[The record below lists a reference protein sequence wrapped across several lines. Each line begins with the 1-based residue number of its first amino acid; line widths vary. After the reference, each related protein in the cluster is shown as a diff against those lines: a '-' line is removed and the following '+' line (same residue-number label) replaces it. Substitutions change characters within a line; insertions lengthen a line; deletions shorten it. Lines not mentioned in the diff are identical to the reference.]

1 MTNRAFKT
9 GTCREQ
15 DSFLPPRIED
25 DVERDNPVRA
35 IEAFVCGLDL
45 LELGFLHADYDGGPG
60 QPPYAPA
67 DLLKLK
73 NPRCSGSAP
82 ARPHDTKVLAQSLS
96 LYPSYTA
103 VFCEFCVM
111 AEVERNEQR

>member
-1 MTNRAFKT
+1 
-9 GTCREQ
+9 
-15 DSFLPPRIED
+15 
-25 DVERDNPVRA
+25 VERDNPVRA
-35 IEAFVCGLDL
+35 IEAFVCGLDV

-96 LYPSYTA
+96 LYPSLYGA
-103 VFCEFCVM
+103 L
-111 AEVERNEQR
+111 EVKRQA